1 MLRETA
7 KRALRRAG
15 RTRIG
20 RNAIY
25 AATMSDPRG
34 AGLADADWP
43 PSVAGFED
51 LAFLFTSGEL
61 NHGIASLA
69 FDEAAYLY
77 RIARRLDPATIV
89 ELGRFRG
96 GSTLVLSTAMDE
108 GAELHSYDPSRPDAA
123 LVHALGQYG
132 LAGRVHLHV
141 GDSRTAPAPPQPC
154 ALVFVDGDHSYA
166 GARADYERWS
176 RLLRP
181 GGHLLFHDAAHAP
194 GYRSFDEPVAR
205 LVAELETEDRALRRV
220 GGVGSIVHFTR
231 Q

>member
-1 MLRETA
+1 MP
-7 KRALRRAG
+7 
-15 RTRIG
+15 
-20 RNAIY
+20 
-25 AATMSDPRG
+25 DPRG
-34 AGLADADWP
+34 TGLADADWP
-43 PSVAGFED
+43 PTVAGFED

-77 RIARRLDPATIV
+77 RIARRLGPATLV

-108 GAELHSYDPSRPDAA
+108 GAELHSYDLSRPDAA

-141 GDSRTAPAPPQPC
+141 GDSRIAPPPAESC
-154 ALVFVDGDHSYA
+154 ALVFVDGDHSYD
-166 GARADYERWS
+166 GARADYLRW
-176 RLLRP
+176 RELLRP
-181 GGHLLFHDAAHAP
+181 GGHLLFHAAAQGR